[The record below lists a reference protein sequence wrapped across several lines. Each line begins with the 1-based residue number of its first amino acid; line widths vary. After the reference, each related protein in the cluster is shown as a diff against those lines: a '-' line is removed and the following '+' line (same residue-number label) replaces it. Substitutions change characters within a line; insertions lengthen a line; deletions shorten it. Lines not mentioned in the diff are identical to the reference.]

1 MQPDADPERPWTV
14 RQTAL
19 VDLSQ
24 DLPRRLYRMAGGGGI
39 IERRAKYCHKAVAQ
53 EFVDKAPVAVDCFD
67 HECKVGIEKFD
78 HCLGPAATRVFREIA
93 EVEKHHTDLAGV
105 ARELGRTIQQAVND

>member
-1 MQPDADPERPWTV
+1 
-14 RQTAL
+14 
-19 VDLSQ
+19 
-24 DLPRRLYRMAGGGGI
+24 
-39 IERRAKYCHKAVAQ
+39 
-53 EFVDKAPVAVDCFD
+53 VAVDCFD